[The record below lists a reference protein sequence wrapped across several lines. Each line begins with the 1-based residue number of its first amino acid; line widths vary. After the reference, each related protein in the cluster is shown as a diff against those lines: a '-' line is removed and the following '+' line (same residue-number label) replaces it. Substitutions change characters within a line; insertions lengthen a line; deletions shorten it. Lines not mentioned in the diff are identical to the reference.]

1 VKYAYL
7 QHKTDEGR
15 WYIVRY
21 KKCSLDFVGKN
32 KIKVITFYQCILLA
46 RGDHDGFHIQIITYP
61 SSLDFFRGQFYIK
74 RFKTFERLVEKH
86 FEKLL

>member
-1 VKYAYL
+1 MKYAYL

-21 KKCSLDFVGKN
+21 KKCSSDFVGEN
-32 KIKVITFYQCILLA
+32 KVRVITFYQGILLA
-46 RGDHDGFHIQIITYP
+46 RGDHDGFHIQRTTHS
-61 SSLDFFRGQFYIK
+61 SSLDFFRNQFYIK
-74 RFKTFERLVEKH
+74 RFKTFERLAEKH